1 MAKTYIRTIC
11 LSLLSLAVIAA
22 LALPDLAH
30 SEPPYNYYQQ
40 QQYDQQQ
47 YNQQQYNQYYNYDQ
61 SGSSTGSTE
70 SSSDSSSSYGDEEEE
85 TDYNMQLLDYQIQEF
100 QEHHKKGREL
110 MKRKLFREA
119 IGEFNR
125 AVQLNPYSYET
136 LKYRGIAY
144 KNLKYYKAAAEDLT
158 AAIIEDPNDF
168 ETFYNRGV
176 TFYYLKKY
184 PESVTDLS
192 TALQINPNSFNA
204 YFFRGMSHMSMKKS
218 TRAMDDFDRTL
229 ALKPSHPWAKEKRA
243 KLIAAARGAGPPQ
256 SVKKAAFKFPN
267 IDKSIPRSVRS
278 NPDAIAVIIGNRDYR
293 KAKNVDYAIN
303 DVRTMKNYL
312 MITFGFREG
321 NIFHL
326 ENATQSEMTL
336 YFGNKDS
343 HKGKLFNAV
352 RRGVSDVFI
361 YYSGHGAPGLKD
373 NRAYFVP
380 VDADPQYIELGG
392 YPADLLYRNLAKVPA
407 RSMTVVLD
415 ACFSGADIFE
425 NISPMNVKV
434 IAPKLRMK
442 NSVVISS
449 SGSGEVSTWLNEQKH
464 GLFTYFFLKG
474 IQDQSADSNRDGSI
488 TYEEI
493 FSSLADT
500 SNGVPY
506 FARRLHGVEQ
516 SPTIDGSYKDKV
528 LISY

>member
-1 MAKTYIRTIC
+1 MALK
-11 LSLLSLAVIAA
+11 
-22 LALPDLAH
+22 
-30 SEPPYNYYQQ
+30 
-40 QQYDQQQ
+40 
-47 YNQQQYNQYYNYDQ
+47 
-61 SGSSTGSTE
+61 
-70 SSSDSSSSYGDEEEE
+70 
-85 TDYNMQLLDYQIQEF
+85 
-100 QEHHKKGREL
+100 
-110 MKRKLFREA
+110 
-119 IGEFNR
+119 
-125 AVQLNPYSYET
+125 LNPYSYET
-136 LKYRGIAY
+136 MKYRGIVY
-144 KNLKYYKAAAEDLT
+144 KNLKYYKAAAQDLT
-158 AAIIEDPNDF
+158 RAIIEDPNDF
-168 ETFYNRGV
+168 ESFYNRGV
-176 TFYYLKKY
+176 TFYYLKEY
-184 PESVTDLS
+184 PDSVKDLS
-192 TALQINPNSFNA
+192 TALQMNPKSFNA
-204 YFFRGMSHMSMKKS
+204 YFFRGMSYKAVKSNKK
-218 TRAMDDFDRTL
+218 AMADFDRTL
-229 ALKPSHPWAKEKRA
+229 ALKPTHPWAKKKRA
-243 KLIAAARGAGPPQ
+243 ELIAAAKSAAAGPGAPR
-256 SVKKAAFKFPN
+256 KTAFKFPS
-267 IDKSIPRSVRS
+267 IDASIPKTVRA
-278 NPDAIAVIIGNRDYR
+278 NPEAIAVIIGNRDYQ
-293 KAKNVDYAIN
+293 KAKKVEYAIN

-425 NISPMNVKV
+425 NISPMSVKV

-516 SPTIDGSYKDKV
+516 SPTMEGSFKDKV